1 MKDTILLSTVKNVII
16 NVKSNVMSDKD
27 VVVAMADADKIIADK
42 MKIFTI

>member
-1 MKDTILLSTVKNVII
+1 MKNTILLSTVKNVII